1 MPPLSYPS
9 GEVKIVAVWGT
20 TESLLAFPESQI
32 PTAEW
37 CHADGL
43 DPSTSETIRRS
54 RRECNAP
61 DRYLRPGDPRQSP
74 GVVWPRPEAVNKQ

>member
-20 TESLLAFPESQI
+20 TESLLAFPESRI

-54 RRECNAP
+54 RRE
-61 DRYLRPGDPRQSP
+61 
-74 GVVWPRPEAVNKQ
+74 